1 MSTATAGAAAP
12 AHRTSAYAWVVLA
25 MLAFIYIFN
34 FLDRQLMST
43 LIESIRKDPAFI
55 TEASPNGL
63 TDKQMGFMTGFNFAL
78 FYTVFGVIVGFLA
91 DRTSRRNILF
101 AGAFLW
107 SAFTALCG
115 MAQTYPVMLAARAG
129 VGVGEAAGAPPSYS
143 IISDYFPPEKR
154 GLALALF
161 SLGVPLGQAFAVA
174 FGAQIDLHFGWR
186 NAFIGIGVAGIIAAI
201 MLLFVVREPKRGAM
215 DHSAT
220 VTPEQAHALASEK
233 SGFITTLWAFLS
245 RPMLLWTALA
255 CGFTAFVGYA
265 SLVWNSPF
273 FLRVLGMTLGEL
285 SIWYALAIGL
295 GIGLGTWASGALTDW
310 LVKRSKAWFALMPA
324 IAMAAAAP
332 FWYFYTRQSEWG
344 MALVILIAPLFLT
357 IMYLAPALA
366 LVQNSVKP
374 SQRTMSG
381 ATLLMILNMIGL
393 GGGPTLVGM
402 LSTNFT
408 NANVAAGMET
418 AAAGVEGLREAMAW
432 MTPFYAVAVAFLIL
446 EMITI
451 NRETR
456 AGKAIGDGGLRAG
469 LVLSVVGI
477 TSLYFRF
484 EDVGLPN
491 AVLNMDRISAFGGAA
506 LVDQID
512 TSFDI
517 FVSLAST
524 VFAVWGVWLLLSAA
538 MRVASG
544 NLDEHEPIADL
555 LAIGVLGLIAAV
567 SGRMLIDLSEPVS
580 YVLMAHSGLAIV
592 FGLAIGFQKANKK
605 KAAAA

>member
-1 MSTATAGAAAP
+1 MSTGTATAGAPAI
-12 AHRTSAYAWVVLA
+12 AHRTATYSWVVLA

-43 LIESIRKDPAFI
+43 LIESIKKDTGF
-55 TEASPNGL
+55 

-107 SAFTALCG
+107 SGFTALCG

-174 FGAQIDLHFGWR
+174 FGAQIDIIWGWR
-186 NAFIGIGVAGIIAAI
+186 YAFIGIGIAGVVASI
-201 MLLFVVREPKRGAM
+201 MLLLIVREPKRGAM

-220 VTPEQAHALASEK
+220 VTREQAEANASVKE
-233 SGFITTLWAFLS
+233 GFLSTVWQFVS
-245 RPMLLWTALA
+245 RPMLLWTALG

-265 SLVWNSPF
+265 SLVWNAPF
-273 FLRVLGMTLGEL
+273 FLRVLGMTREEL

-295 GIGLGTWASGALTDW
+295 GIGLGTWASGALTDM

-324 IAMAAAAP
+324 IAMALAAP
-332 FWYFYTRQSEWG
+332 FWYFYTQQSEWG
-344 MALVILIAPLFLT
+344 MAVIILSVPLFLT

-381 ATLLMILNMIGL
+381 AILLMILNGIGL
-393 GGGPTLVGM
+393 GGGPTLVGT
-402 LSTNFT
+402 LSTQFT
-408 NANVAAGMET
+408 TDKVAGGMEAAAASAAG
-418 AAAGVEGLREAMAW
+418 LRDALVW
-432 MTPFYAVAVAFLIL
+432 MTPFYAVAVAFLL
-446 EMITI
+446 MEMMAI
-451 NRETR
+451 NREVK
-456 AGKAIGDGGLRAG
+456 AGGPVRDGGFRAG
-469 LVLSVVGI
+469 LVLAVVGI
-477 TSLYFRF
+477 AGLYFRF
-484 EDVGLPN
+484 QNLGFPN
-491 AVLNMDRISAFGGAA
+491 AIVNMNLVSAFGGAP
-506 LVDQID
+506 LENQIE
-512 TSFDI
+512 TVFDV
-517 FVSLAST
+517 FVSLSQT
-524 VFAVWGVWLLLSAA
+524 VFAIWGVWLLA
-538 MRVASG
+538 M
-544 NLDEHEPIADL
+544 
-555 LAIGVLGLIAAV
+555 GVTRLG
-567 SGRMLIDLSEPVS
+567 
-580 YVLMAHSGLAIV
+580 
-592 FGLAIGFQKANKK
+592 KK
-605 KAAAA
+605 PAAA

>member
-1 MSTATAGAAAP
+1 MSTGTATAGAPAV
-12 AHRTSAYAWVVLA
+12 AHRTATYSWVVLA

-43 LIESIRKDPAFI
+43 LIESIKKDTGF
-55 TEASPNGL
+55 

-107 SAFTALCG
+107 SGFTALCG

-174 FGAQIDLHFGWR
+174 FGAQIDIIWGWR
-186 NAFIGIGVAGIIAAI
+186 YAFIGIGIAGVVASI
-201 MLLFVVREPKRGAM
+201 MLLLIVREPKRGAM

-220 VTPEQAHALASEK
+220 VSREQAEANASVKE
-233 SGFITTLWAFLS
+233 GFLSTVWQFVS
-245 RPMLLWTALA
+245 RPMLLWTALG

-265 SLVWNSPF
+265 SLVWNAPF
-273 FLRVLGMTLGEL
+273 FLRVLGMTREEL

-295 GIGLGTWASGALTDW
+295 GIGLGTWASGALTDM

-324 IAMAAAAP
+324 IAMALAAP
-332 FWYFYTRQSEWG
+332 FWYFYTQQSEWG
-344 MALVILIAPLFLT
+344 MAVIILSVPLFLT

-381 ATLLMILNMIGL
+381 AILLMILNGIGL
-393 GGGPTLVGM
+393 GGGPTLVGT

-408 NANVAAGMET
+408 ADKVAGGHGSRCSVSRGPPRRAGMDD
-418 AAAGVEGLREAMAW
+418 AVLRGGRGLPAPGNDGDQPRGQS
-432 MTPFYAVAVAFLIL
+432 
-446 EMITI
+446 
-451 NRETR
+451 RR
-456 AGKAIGDGGLRAG
+456 AGPR
-469 LVLSVVGI
+469 
-477 TSLYFRF
+477 RR
-484 EDVGLPN
+484 LP
-491 AVLNMDRISAFGGAA
+491 RGPGACRRRHR
-506 LVDQID
+506 
-512 TSFDI
+512 
-517 FVSLAST
+517 
-524 VFAVWGVWLLLSAA
+524 GPLLPVPGSRLPQCH
-538 MRVASG
+538 R
-544 NLDEHEPIADL
+544 EHEPHRRLRRRPAGEPDRDGVRCVRLAVADGVRHL
-555 LAIGVLGLIAAV
+555 GRLVAGDGRDATRKETCGGVTAPTNISALRRGRAPDILARGLCRI
-567 SGRMLIDLSEPVS
+567 
-580 YVLMAHSGLAIV
+580 
-592 FGLAIGFQKANKK
+592 
-605 KAAAA
+605 

>member
-1 MSTATAGAAAP
+1 MSTGTATADASAVG
-12 AHRTSAYAWVVLA
+12 HRTTPYAWVVLA

-43 LIESIRKDPAFI
+43 LIESIKKDTGF
-55 TEASPNGL
+55 

-107 SAFTALCG
+107 SGFTALCG

-174 FGAQIDLHFGWR
+174 FGAQIDIIWGWR
-186 NAFIGIGVAGIIAAI
+186 YAFIGIGIAGVVASI
-201 MLLFVVREPKRGAM
+201 MLLLIVREPKRGAM

-220 VTPEQAHALASEK
+220 VSREQAEANASVKE
-233 SGFITTLWAFLS
+233 GFLSTVWQFVS
-245 RPMLLWTALA
+245 RPMLLWTALG

-265 SLVWNSPF
+265 SLVWNAPF
-273 FLRVLGMTLGEL
+273 FLRVLGMTREEL

-295 GIGLGTWASGALTDW
+295 GIGLGTWASGALTDM

-332 FWYFYTRQSEWG
+332 FWYFYTQQSEWG
-344 MALVILIAPLFLT
+344 MAVIILSVPLFLT

-381 ATLLMILNMIGL
+381 AILLMILNGIGL
-393 GGGPTLVGM
+393 GGGPTLVGT
-402 LSTNFT
+402 LSTQFT
-408 NANVAAGMET
+408 ADKVAGGMEAAAA
-418 AAAGVEGLREAMAW
+418 AAAGLRDALVW
-432 MTPFYAVAVAFLIL
+432 MTPFYAVAVAFLL
-446 EMITI
+446 MEMMAI
-451 NRETR
+451 NREVK
-456 AGKAIGDGGLRAG
+456 AGGPVRDGGFRAG
-469 LVLSVVGI
+469 LVLAAVGI
-477 TSLYFRF
+477 VGLYFRF
-484 EDVGLPN
+484 QDLGFPN
-491 AVLNMDRISAFGGAA
+491 AIVNMNLVGAFGGAP
-506 LVDQID
+506 LENQIE
-512 TSFDI
+512 TVFDV
-517 FVSLAST
+517 FVSLSQT
-524 VFAVWGVWLLLSAA
+524 VFAIWGVWLLLS
-538 MRVASG
+538 G
-544 NLDEHEPIADL
+544 L
-555 LAIGVLGLIAAV
+555 LRLG
-567 SGRMLIDLSEPVS
+567 
-580 YVLMAHSGLAIV
+580 
-592 FGLAIGFQKANKK
+592 KK
-605 KAAAA
+605 PAAA